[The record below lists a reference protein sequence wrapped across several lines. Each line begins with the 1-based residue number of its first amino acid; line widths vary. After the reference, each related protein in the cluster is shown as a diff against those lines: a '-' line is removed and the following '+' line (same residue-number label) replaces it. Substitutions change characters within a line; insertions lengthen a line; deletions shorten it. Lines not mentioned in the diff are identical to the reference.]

1 MSQQLVWASQSSHKG
16 AQQHAATLLSI
27 NDNNMAEIKW
37 ASTGQITQIPRCNIS
52 YELPSR
58 RRSRDSS
65 NGATSAAASA
75 MDDGSLQR
83 DKPIT
88 ANHKQK
94 RATAPR

>member
-1 MSQQLVWASQSSHKG
+1 MSHQQLVWASQGSHKG

-27 NDNNMAEIKW
+27 NDNMAEIKW
-37 ASTGQITQIPRCNIS
+37 ASTGQITQIPKGNIS

-65 NGATSAAASA
+65 NGATSAAASV
-75 MDDGSLQR
+75 DDRSLQR

-88 ANHKQK
+88 SKSQTK
-94 RATAPR
+94 K